1 MPTTVVDDPLGISCV
16 FSDGRS
22 AEFDLSDLPNPRL
35 TRDLATALVELI
47 HPHGS
52 ADSRSTVDGY
62 VAALRAMVRAL
73 AEQGF
78 TGGADGLRRGQLA
91 QSWMA
96 GPTRLEALTRG
107 LVEGYARSGGVP
119 VAMNPRV
126 ADLAHAVAPVTA
138 SALDPD
144 LAGRARRRPAR
155 PDKFEES
162 ALGRRL
168 TSRLRG
174 LADESFRHQQTPRAS
189 MRHPAR
195 LRGLVDRPGR
205 REHRHDPPTIDLP
218 RHRPRRPDRTARR
231 AQDRIAPPPRN
242 PQRGGG
248 ILDRHARIDQPRQP
262 ITKSNTV
269 LRKRHDRR
277 NLSNRECCDD
287 RVNPP
292 GVLGAFL
299 SAREKKPY
307 QLVHY

>member
-107 LVEGYARSGGVP
+107 LVEGYARSGGV
-119 VAMNPRV
+119 
-126 ADLAHAVAPVTA
+126 
-138 SALDPD
+138 
-144 LAGRARRRPAR
+144 
-155 PDKFEES
+155 
-162 ALGRRL
+162 LG
-168 TSRLRG
+168 
-174 LADESFRHQQTPRAS
+174 D
-189 MRHPAR
+189 
-195 LRGLVDRPGR
+195 RGLVAFAHDEVAFPVPGHSAVVGFGRPVADHDHRVDEPMGASIRGPVRFASRTSGPKCLLHLPFQPAPGLKVQCLVDRFVAYPHAFVVGKVPAESVR
-205 REHRHDPPTIDLP
+205 DL
-218 RHRPRRPDRTARR
+218 
-231 AQDRIAPPPRN
+231 
-242 PQRGGG
+242 
-248 ILDRHARIDQPRQP
+248 
-262 ITKSNTV
+262 
-269 LRKRHDRR
+269 LR
-277 NLSNRECCDD
+277 
-287 RVNPP
+287 
-292 GVLGAFL
+292 
-299 SAREKKPY
+299 
-307 QLVHY
+307 